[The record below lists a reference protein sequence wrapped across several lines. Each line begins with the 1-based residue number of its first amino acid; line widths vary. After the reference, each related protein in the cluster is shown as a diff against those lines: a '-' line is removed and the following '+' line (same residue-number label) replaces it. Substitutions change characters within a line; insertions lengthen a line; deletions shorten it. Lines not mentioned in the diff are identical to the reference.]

1 MEKLKGYC
9 MDCDLS
15 VRRENGLY
23 CKRTHRK
30 HTDIST
36 CRYFVPVSRKR
47 IIISLDIEHK
57 PPMSVATMTAKQ
69 ASIFG
74 MFTGVDV
81 SKPSSYSAMYA
92 VDAIRWTQLTE
103 SDEKWITESAGKD
116 VWDGVVEARDKII
129 SAWDIHRNKHLNNN
143 CKLISSIQEE

>member
-1 MEKLKGYC
+1 MERLKGYC

-15 VRRENGLY
+15 VRRESGLY

-30 HTDIST
+30 HKDKST
-36 CRYFVPVSRKR
+36 CSCFVPVSRKR
-47 IIISLDIEHK
+47 VIISLDIEHK

-74 MFTGVDV
+74 MFTGVCV
-81 SKPSSYSAMYA
+81 SKPSSYSAIYA
-92 VDAIRWTQLTE
+92 ADAIRCTQFTE
-103 SDEKWITESAGKD
+103 RNEKWITESFGKD
-116 VWDGVVEARDKII
+116 VWDGVIEARDKII